1 MTLIYN
7 TLRNN
12 LLALFAWLGV
22 MALGVLLWNLGTA
35 VSEHFR
41 IESEFSRGAET
52 DALIRL
58 SYDLRREDMAT
69 FQALSG
75 ETPLVSMAEA
85 SRATD
90 EALAQ
95 TVAHLAE
102 HGPDEHKV
110 SLTMLS
116 ALRAGIADHR
126 TRARAALKS
135 ARPDRDAALRS
146 WRRYLDATYPHL
158 EDLSHELLAES
169 AKPGAELTQVIT
181 LRYYALYAFRALIAN
196 RFAIE
201 SAIRSDR
208 PHAAHAVLLSQTS
221 AQLRGAANLAEDQF
235 LAEAN
240 PAFRKIAFATG
251 SLLTAYL
258 PAELRLLNALD
269 SGKLDA
275 ATLAK
280 WRIASQKVVFHL
292 TVAESAL
299 EAEAQDRLS
308 LAKKRDHAAIL
319 LWGTAFALALTL
331 LVSAI
336 HFTLHRIVNPLE
348 KLHNNMLRLAN
359 EELFI
364 DLGSRPRLAEIQAM
378 HDALLV
384 FREKGQRRVRMQSEV
399 ARLNDRVVIANQ
411 TMIEELEAAARV
423 QAAQLPEPCDL
434 SGARFFAHY
443 RPSHMIAGDTYD
455 YVTLP
460 DGRTRLFQIDVSG
473 HGAAAALV
481 SVMSHIAVKTAL
493 QQAAPTDRLSDII
506 GRVNR
511 EWNDRLPYFT
521 LLLVELDPRR
531 GIARVVQAGHPPLL
545 RLPQAGGVE
554 TVGDGG
560 MPVGALRWAEYEEM
574 TCAFHPGDRLVLTT
588 DGVTEAADPDG
599 TLFGDDR
606 YLGLL
611 ADRAKGEVK
620 AIFDKIDTALWD
632 WCGTEAFED
641 DVTVIVLEAKE
652 PAYAH

>member
-41 IESEFSRGAET
+41 IQGELSRGAET

-75 ETPLVSMAEA
+75 ETPIVSMAEA
-85 SRATD
+85 SRSTD
-90 EALAQ
+90 EALAE
-95 TVAHLAE
+95 TVEHLSAH
-102 HGPDEHKV
+102 GTGEHKV

-116 ALRAGIADHR
+116 ALRSGIGEKR
-126 TRARAALKS
+126 NIARLALKGDRS
-135 ARPDRDAALRS
+135 ERDAALRS
-146 WRRYLDATYPHL
+146 WRRYLDAAYPHL
-158 EDLSHELLAES
+158 EDLSHDLLTEAG
-169 AKPGAELTQVIT
+169 KPDPQLAQIT
-181 LRYYALYAFRALIAN
+181 SLRYYALFAFRVLIAN

-201 SAIRSDR
+201 KALRDEQTSGSRAI
-208 PHAAHAVLLSQTS
+208 LLSQSS
-221 AQLRGAANLAEDQF
+221 AQLRGAANFAEDQF
-235 LAEAN
+235 LSESG
-240 PAFRKIAFATG
+240 PAFVKIAFATN
-251 SLLTAYL
+251 SLLTGYL
-258 PAELRLLNALD
+258 PAELRVLNAID
-269 SGKLDA
+269 SGKP
-275 ATLAK
+275 TKETIGK
-280 WRIASQKVVFHL
+280 WRIASQKVVLHL
-292 TVAESAL
+292 TIAETAL
-299 EAEAQDRLS
+299 AAEAQERLM
-308 LAKKRDHAAIL
+308 LAEKRDHAAIL
-319 LWGTAFALALTL
+319 LWSIAVALALTL

-336 HFTLHRIVNPLE
+336 HFSLNRIVKPLE
-348 KLHNNMLRLAN
+348 KLHSNMLRLAN

-364 DLGSRPRLAEIQAM
+364 DLGSRPKLAEIQAM

-384 FREKGQRRVRMQSEV
+384 FREKGQRRVMMQAEV

-411 TMIEELEAAARV
+411 TMVEELEAAARV
-423 QAAQLPEPCDL
+423 QAAQLPDPCDL
-434 SGARFFAHY
+434 AGARFFTHY

-455 YVTLP
+455 FVTLP

-481 SVMSHIAVKTAL
+481 SVMSHIAVKSAIV
-493 QQAAPTDRLSDII
+493 QAAPTDRLSDIVS
-506 GRVNR
+506 RVNR
-511 EWNDRLPYFT
+511 EWNERLPYFT
-521 LLLVELDPRR
+521 LLLVEIDPRNKT
-531 GIARVVQAGHPPLL
+531 ACVVQAGHPPLL
-545 RLPQAGGVE
+545 RLPQVGGVE
-554 TVGDGG
+554 MIGDGG

-588 DGVTEAADPDG
+588 DGVTEAADADG

-611 ADRAKGEVK
+611 ANHAKSEVK
-620 AIFDKIDTALWD
+620 AIFDNIDTALWD